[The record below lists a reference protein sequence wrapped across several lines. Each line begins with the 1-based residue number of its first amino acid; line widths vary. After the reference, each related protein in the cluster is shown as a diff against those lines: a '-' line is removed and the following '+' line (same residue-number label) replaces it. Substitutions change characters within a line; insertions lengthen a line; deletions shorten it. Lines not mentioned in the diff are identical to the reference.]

1 MTILHWTSVR
11 APALHCVWHPF
22 FWDIIHSF
30 PLLCLFCPVSGPG
43 LRGSAA
49 FVWSGHIWTECIF
62 RVFFCLFFFFWKGN
76 RRIEVATLAWLGEK
90 DITKG
95 FQLSVLLMNELLTPI
110 LHAEPTSD
118 TVLIYIYNAISKVP
132 GRNAILLSSVPV
144 FSFQRVYRAILILLI
159 WARLNSKTLD
169 SKSKL
174 DVSQAKQH
182 NSFRVIQCCCLVPPW
197 LPDRLCEIS
206 RASLAEI
213 YWSK

>member
-1 MTILHWTSVR
+1 
-11 APALHCVWHPF
+11 
-22 FWDIIHSF
+22 
-30 PLLCLFCPVSGPG
+30 
-43 LRGSAA
+43 
-49 FVWSGHIWTECIF
+49 
-62 RVFFCLFFFFWKGN
+62 
-76 RRIEVATLAWLGEK
+76 
-90 DITKG
+90 
-95 FQLSVLLMNELLTPI
+95 MNELLTPI

-118 TVLIYIYNAISKVP
+118 KVLIYTIAYDAISKVP
-132 GRNAILLSSVPV
+132 GRTAILLSSVPV

-213 YWSK
+213 Y